1 MYGCRSFECILLLFW
16 SGVRNRKKTSYNL
29 KMTLWDAKMTL
40 RILHFCL
47 SSYQKHYFTV
57 FNNYIYIILCMPRI
71 AKIKRKI
78 LLGLKAQ

>member
-1 MYGCRSFECILLLFW
+1 MGVGHLNVSYCYFGVECKIE
-16 SGVRNRKKTSYNL
+16 KKTSCNL
-29 KMTLWDAKMTL
+29 KMTLWDAKMAL
-40 RILHFCL
+40 RILHFRL

-57 FNNYIYIILCMPRI
+57 FNNYIYIILCIPRI